1 MKATARRVGFA
12 TPEPETVP
20 LQKKHA
26 HSDPTELGLR
36 IRDLRLR
43 KSIALREL
51 AKRANVSPSLLS
63 QIERGKSAPSVKTV
77 YALVAA
83 LDVPIAQVFEPR
95 LAPAP
100 SIYRGSQ
107 DTAANGLV
115 QLGDARRS
123 IALEHGF
130 RWECL
135 TPKFDPNASFIE
147 LIIEVGGGAEPEI
160 EMKTHP
166 GKEFGVVLKG
176 RLGIAVAFDTY
187 ILNPRDSISF
197 NSDIPHSMW
206 NAGHEPMHAIWFE
219 FGRIPQTQFG

>member
-1 MKATARRVGFA
+1 MSRSRRFLSLDSRPRRQFTDRKTPPGTA
-12 TPEPETVP
+12 
-20 LQKKHA
+20 
-26 HSDPTELGLR
+26 S
-36 IRDLRLR
+36 
-43 KSIALREL
+43 S
-51 AKRANVSPSLLS
+51 
-63 QIERGKSAPSVKTV
+63 
-77 YALVAA
+77 
-83 LDVPIAQVFEPR
+83 
-95 LAPAP
+95 
-100 SIYRGSQ
+100 
-107 DTAANGLV
+107 
-115 QLGDARRS
+115 LGDARRS

-219 FGRIPQTQFG
+219 FGRIPQT